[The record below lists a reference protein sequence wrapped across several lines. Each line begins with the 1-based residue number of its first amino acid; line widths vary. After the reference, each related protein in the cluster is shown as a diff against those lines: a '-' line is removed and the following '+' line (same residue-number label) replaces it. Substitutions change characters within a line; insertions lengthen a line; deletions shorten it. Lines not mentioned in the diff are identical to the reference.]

1 MNIAIPL
8 KMDNLSVLLKQ
19 HFIKGIPNLRR
30 NTRRCNARSDVLY
43 KMLVIIL
50 AVRLKAV
57 FCKTLLLQ
65 NFSLVSVQF
74 L

>member
-1 MNIAIPL
+1 M
-8 KMDNLSVLLKQ
+8 
-19 HFIKGIPNLRR
+19 
-30 NTRRCNARSDVLY
+30 RCNARSDVLY